1 VMQQQTYGLKGCVAN
16 SWPYLGGKRYTGPAA
31 D

>member
-1 VMQQQTYGLKGCVAN
+1 MMQQTYGLHGCIAN
-16 SWPYLGGKRYTGPAA
+16 AWPYLAGKRYAGEPT